1 MNDRIVVEVIY
12 CGHEA
17 LLELLFRGY
26 ANMAQDRTGEL
37 GEETLDQVEPGP
49 MLGSEGELEPVSGL
63 VGDPSSRLPGGNDCR
78 GSSGSPCGL
87 GKLYRGA

>member
-37 GEETLDQVEPGP
+37 GEETLDQVEP
-49 MLGSEGELEPVSGL
+49 
-63 VGDPSSRLPGGNDCR
+63 
-78 GSSGSPCGL
+78 
-87 GKLYRGA
+87 